1 MRKKTTAL
9 VLTLALLLAVCLVP
23 AGPVWAAEL
32 DPAAGFAGGDGSAE
46 SPYLIADAAGLALL
60 AASAGESGYAGEH
73 FLLTADIDLSGA
85 AWTPVPVFAGTL
97 DGGGHTVSG
106 LTLSG
111 DAADLGL
118 FGTLSGATVRSLTVE
133 GELTDMTAGSDVN
146 AGGIAARSNGAVLS
160 DVHVRM
166 DVGGAKLKGQGRI
179 GGLIGRGDG
188 DTTLEDCSYTGE
200 MTISSAT
207 YLLVGGLVGAMEAG
221 ALTVTGCTVRGSFA
235 LTQDAATL
243 RLGGA
248 AGKSLNGSI
257 SGTLVE
263 AAISGSTAEG
273 AILRMGGMVG
283 DQYATVVEGAPGLT
297 LSGCAFLGSVT
308 AVQGSAVVGGMVG
321 NADKSGA
328 CGLTRCLSTDAGV
341 GLTGNAKHYVFV
353 ESGRLTALPQM
364 QPGAAVRGYLPTGL
378 RWTTELDAA
387 ALASLESNFG
397 ADAVSFGTLIAPAD
411 YVAAAGAFTKEA
423 LEVLGAEHDLP
434 VSYVDVPYLSE
445 NWFAETGTQVCFTG
459 ALANMLEVNY
469 ARPYGAV
476 GYLTVRLTDDFSV
489 TVYAEYDPD
498 NARTIEEVAWA
509 AYTDR
514 SATQTEEY
522 AHPVPAD
529 SEYAVGDADTYSP
542 YAPEMLGRLK
552 ELCKNREG

>member
-1 MRKKTTAL
+1 MKKRMTT
-9 VLTLALLLAVCLVP
+9 LLLAAALLCCCLVSV
-23 AGPVWAAEL
+23 PVLPVAAAE
-32 DPAAGFAGGDGSAE
+32 DFSGGSGSAE
-46 SPYLIADAAGLALL
+46 EPFLLATADDLLALSEL
-60 AASAGESGYAGEH
+60 SGYGADFAQQH

-85 AWTPVPVFAGTL
+85 AWTPIGLTLPFAGTL

-146 AGGIAARSNGAVLS
+146 AGGIAARSNGAVLN

-321 NADKSGA
+321 NANASGA

-387 ALASLESNFG
+387 ALTSLESDFG
-397 ADAVSFGTLIAPAD
+397 ADAVSFGRRVAP
-411 YVAAAGAFTKEA
+411 G
-423 LEVLGAEHDLP
+423 G
-434 VSYVDVPYLSE
+434 
-445 NWFAETGTQVCFTG
+445 
-459 ALANMLEVNY
+459 
-469 ARPYGAV
+469 
-476 GYLTVRLTDDFSV
+476 
-489 TVYAEYDPD
+489 
-498 NARTIEEVAWA
+498 
-509 AYTDR
+509 
-514 SATQTEEY
+514 
-522 AHPVPAD
+522 
-529 SEYAVGDADTYSP
+529 
-542 YAPEMLGRLK
+542 
-552 ELCKNREG
+552 

>member
-1 MRKKTTAL
+1 MRKKTTAF

-32 DPAAGFAGGDGSAE
+32 DPAADFAGDGSAE

-60 AASAGESGYAGEH
+60 AASTGESGYAGEH

-118 FGTLSGATVRSLTVE
+118 FGTLAGATVRSLTVE

-146 AGGIAARSNGAVLS
+146 AGGIAARSNGAVLN

-235 LTQDAATL
+235 LTQDADTL

-273 AILRMGGMVG
+273 AILRG
-283 DQYATVVEGAPGLT
+283 
-297 LSGCAFLGSVT
+297 
-308 AVQGSAVVGGMVG
+308 
-321 NADKSGA
+321 
-328 CGLTRCLSTDAGV
+328 
-341 GLTGNAKHYVFV
+341 
-353 ESGRLTALPQM
+353 
-364 QPGAAVRGYLPTGL
+364 
-378 RWTTELDAA
+378 
-387 ALASLESNFG
+387 
-397 ADAVSFGTLIAPAD
+397 
-411 YVAAAGAFTKEA
+411 
-423 LEVLGAEHDLP
+423 
-434 VSYVDVPYLSE
+434 
-445 NWFAETGTQVCFTG
+445 
-459 ALANMLEVNY
+459 
-469 ARPYGAV
+469 
-476 GYLTVRLTDDFSV
+476 
-489 TVYAEYDPD
+489 
-498 NARTIEEVAWA
+498 
-509 AYTDR
+509 
-514 SATQTEEY
+514 
-522 AHPVPAD
+522 
-529 SEYAVGDADTYSP
+529 
-542 YAPEMLGRLK
+542 
-552 ELCKNREG
+552 

>member
-1 MRKKTTAL
+1 MKKRMTT
-9 VLTLALLLAVCLVP
+9 LLLAAALLCCCLVSV
-23 AGPVWAAEL
+23 PVLPVAAAE
-32 DPAAGFAGGDGSAE
+32 DFSGGSGSAE
-46 SPYLIADAAGLALL
+46 EPFLLATADDLLALSEL
-60 AASAGESGYAGEH
+60 SGYGADFAQQH

-85 AWTPVPVFAGTL
+85 AWTPIGLTLPFAGTL

-321 NADKSGA
+321 NANASGA
-328 CGLTRCLSTDAGV
+328 CGLSGCFSAADGV
-341 GLTGNAKHYVFV
+341 TITANLKHYVIENSV
-353 ESGRLTALPQM
+353 GMDTLPQM
-364 QPGAAVRGYLPTGL
+364 RPGAAVLGEQPTAL
-378 RWTTELDAA
+378 RWSAELDSEGFD
-387 ALASLESNFG
+387 ALGESFG
-397 ADAVSFGTLIAPAD
+397 QDAVSVGMLIATGEAVAD
-411 YVAAAGAFTKEA
+411 AGAFTKEA
-423 LEVLGAEHDLP
+423 LEAAGAEVL
-434 VSYVDVPYLSE
+434 DVPYTADA
-445 NWFAETGTQVCFTG
+445 WYTQTASTYVFTG
-459 ALANMLEVNY
+459 GIENLDGEELSTQYTALA
-469 ARPYGAV
+469 
-476 GYLTVRLTDDFSV
+476 YLTLRLSDGLTV
-489 TVYAEYDPD
+489 TVYA
-498 NARTIEEVAWA
+498 AAEESNL
-509 AYTDR
+509 R
-514 SATQTEEY
+514 SAEYVSYMAYHDRAEAAEEAY
-522 AHPVPAD
+522 PVEIPAD
-529 SEYAVGDADTYSP
+529 DAVALGQSVTYSP
-542 YAPEMLGRLK
+542 YAREMLTVLK
-552 ELCKNREG
+552 ALFGSFAPAKD